1 MIIYSLGSVSFS
13 DTVESGLYI
22 EEEYKWVSV
31 GQAIR
36 YGLAGNPVITE
47 NLRSGKPLTIV
58 AQEDRGWLT
67 KATVLALRT
76 LASAINTTYVLNLLN
91 DSSVVENRTV
101 MFKRDSY
108 PLDVTAL
115 DTAERYY
122 IGSIHLIQVA

>member
-1 MIIYSLGSVSFS
+1 MIIYSLGSVNFT
-13 DTVESGLYI
+13 DVVESGLYI
-22 EEEYKWVSV
+22 EEEYKWVGI
-31 GQAIR
+31 GQSIR

-67 KATVLALRT
+67 QATVIALRT
-76 LASAINTTYVLNLLN
+76 LASAINTTYILNLMN
-91 DSSVVENRTV
+91 DSSVIENRTV

-108 PLDVTAL
+108 PLDVTPL

-122 IGSIHLIQVA
+122 VGSIHLIEV